1 MDFIIWFKKING
13 SDNMEL
19 RNIVTF
25 LRIAELQ
32 SFTKAAKQLGYNQST
47 VTVQIQ
53 QLESELLNCLTE

>member
-53 QLESELLNCLTE
+53 QLEK

>member
-1 MDFIIWFKKING
+1 MDFIIWFKKNNG

-53 QLESELLNCLTE
+53 QQECQQVFW